1 MGTEP
6 SRATKEGS
14 TSAPR
19 GSPGLFCPVKASAKH
34 CRLFRVGC
42 GSQPPKGRDVSRGD
56 EISLVGARGPGENS
70 QQVLFIETVNKG
82 DWPARGTGH
91 GMRDFHLWATA
102 SSYTSTET

>member
-1 MGTEP
+1 MPPKRGPCLHPE
-6 SRATKEGS
+6 
-14 TSAPR
+14 AP
-19 GSPGLFCPVKASAKH
+19 PGLFCPMKASAKH
-34 CRLFRVGC
+34 HRLFRVGC
-42 GSQPPKGRDVSRGD
+42 GHQSPKGGDVFRGD

-91 GMRDFHLWATA
+91 GMRDFHLWVTA